1 MPAFIWCL
9 LASGLYILVTVGS
22 TDARSSHRSSGCMSS
37 RPAAPRTKTQKT
49 SARSLQH
56 HNEPVPAKSLPN
68 PTRPILSRI
77 ISLQLASG
85 AWTLS
90 AELASLLGQS
100 VEQLKTACPASP
112 CEGDVE
118 LVWAT
123 ALALCYLEKRH
134 AKRKDEWELLAVKAS
149 EWLAQH
155 VPDGHTS
162 EVFREKADKTV
173 A

>member
-1 MPAFIWCL
+1 MF
-9 LASGLYILVTVGS
+9 TVGS
-22 TDARSSHRSSGCMSS
+22 TDAPSSHRSSGCMSS
-37 RPAAPRTKTQKT
+37 RPAAPRTRTQKA
-49 SARSLQH
+49 SARSLQRRD
-56 HNEPVPAKSLPN
+56 EPVPAKSLPN
-68 PTRPILSRI
+68 PTRPVLSHV

-100 VEQLKTACPASP
+100 VQQLKTACPASP

-155 VPDGHTS
+155 VPEGHTS
-162 EVFREKADKTV
+162 KVFQEKADKTLAYSTV
-173 A
+173 

>member
-1 MPAFIWCL
+1 MPVAYLIYC
-9 LASGLYILVTVGS
+9 AVGS
-22 TDARSSHRSSGCMSS
+22 TDDARSSHRSSGCMSS
-37 RPAAPRTKTQKT
+37 RPAAPRTRTQKT

-56 HNEPVPAKSLPN
+56 RNEPVPTKTLPN
-68 PTRPILSRI
+68 PTRPVLSRI
-77 ISLQLASG
+77 ITLQLASG

-155 VPDGHTS
+155 VPEGHTS